1 MTLEQ
6 WSELLGAVLATA
18 AAVYLL
24 GWTSSSAWHDKQ
36 ATRRQRAADARTAAA
51 RGHLASTA
59 LLADRPAPLPTYAG
73 WVEGTRWADWQG
85 AQDRQYLAVESATM
99 PIPATM
105 GDVMDMVAAGY
116 QLGQDR
122 AAADQ
127 AHAEAEAIWAEVE
140 AHPETWRHQ

>member
-1 MTLEQ
+1 MTPGQ
-6 WSELLGAVLATA
+6 WSELLAAMLATA

-24 GWTSSSAWHDKQ
+24 GWTSSSSWHDKQ

-51 RGHLASTA
+51 RGHLAGSA
-59 LLADRPAPLPTYAG
+59 LLADRPAPMPTYAG

-85 AQDRQYLAVESATM
+85 AQDRQYLAAENATM

-122 AAADQ
+122 AATDQ
-127 AHAEAEAIWAEVE
+127 AHAEAEAIWADVE
-140 AHPETWRHQ
+140 ANPDLWRHR